1 MKPLQDTFALPDR
14 PHLPGINARPE
25 GGPVADA
32 AADARRAFDPA
43 AWSASAAY
51 LYGFDLT
58 AGGFFWEAH
67 EVWEPAWARCLP
79 NSRERAVLRGLIQC
93 ANAGLKS
100 AMGRHGATTRL
111 LRLAETDF
119 AEAAGATAVL
129 GIEPARAAAALRRL
143 GAALPGTDATRE
155 LADCGSLRPRCI
167 IMHTQSP
174 DFDGRRDPAISGNT

>member
-1 MKPLQDTFALPDR
+1 MKPLQDIFALPAR
-14 PHLPGINARPE
+14 PHRPGINGRPA
-25 GGPVADA
+25 GGPLA
-32 AADARRAFDPA
+32 AAATDARRSFDPA
-43 AWSASAAY
+43 AWSSSAAY

-100 AMGRHGATTRL
+100 ALGRHGATTRL

-129 GIEPARAAAALRRL
+129 GIEPARAATALRRL
-143 GAALPGTDATRE
+143 GAALPDTDAARE
-155 LADCGSLRPRCI
+155 LADCHDLRPECI
-167 IMHTQSP
+167 IMHAAPFHLGT
-174 DFDGRRDPAISGNT
+174 REDPEISGNT

>member
-1 MKPLQDTFALPDR
+1 MKPLQDIFALPAR
-14 PHLPGINARPE
+14 PHLPGVNARPV
-25 GGPVADA
+25 GGPLAAA
-32 AADARRAFDPA
+32 AADARRSFDPA
-43 AWSASAAY
+43 AWSSSAAY

-111 LRLAETDF
+111 LRLAEAEF
-119 AEAAGATAVL
+119 AEAAGATAAL

-143 GAALPGTDATRE
+143 GADAARE
-155 LADCGSLRPRCI
+155 LATCSDLRPKCI
-167 IMHTQSP
+167 IMHALSFGSDDEEDLTV
-174 DFDGRRDPAISGNT
+174 DGNT